1 MAPRVKPATPGQ
13 ATAGARY
20 LRISSTKLNQV
31 AALIRNAHVDE
42 ARRILAFTPKSASE
56 ELSKVLE
63 AAIANA
69 EHNHDLHADELFV
82 KEVRTD
88 EGPTLKRFRP
98 RALGRAYRI
107 RKRTSHIHITVER
120 RVPDAPARASEDSGS
135 AARRWRRP
143 AAGDAPGPGRRA
155 GQATDRPTRA
165 RSGRDKAPREARSGG
180 RGSAKASGGKA
191 PGGKAEKETTA
202 KAGGKAT
209 GTKATAGT
217 KAGKGDKR
225 GS

>member
-1 MAPRVKPATPGQ
+1 MAKTRGEINQKAD
-13 ATAGARY
+13 AGARY
-20 LRISSTKLNQV
+20 LRISSSKLNQV
-31 AALIRNAHVDE
+31 AALIRNTPVDE
-42 ARRILAFTPKSASE
+42 ARRILAFTPKSASY

-120 RVPDAPARASEDSGS
+120 RVSETSTRQAARPASQQA
-135 AARRWRRP
+135 AARRWRRQQADGTEAGSET
-143 AAGDAPGPGRRA
+143 AARTKTPRTRRRLRRDSGDQKP
-155 GQATDRPTRA
+155 
-165 RSGRDKAPREARSGG
+165 G
-180 RGSAKASGGKA
+180 RGSRRDQ
-191 PGGKAEKETTA
+191 
-202 KAGGKAT
+202 AGRAQNT
-209 GTKATAGT
+209 GRS
-217 KAGKGDKR
+217 GKGGDRR